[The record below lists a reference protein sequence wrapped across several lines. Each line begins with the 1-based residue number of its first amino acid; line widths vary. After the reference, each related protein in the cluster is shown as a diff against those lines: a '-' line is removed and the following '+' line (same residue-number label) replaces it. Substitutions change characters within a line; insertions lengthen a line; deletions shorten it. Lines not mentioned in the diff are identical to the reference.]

1 MKAIITQPKEQVY
14 ETYSLLLGTPKE
26 IYLFNA
32 LGMLDYRCYPED
44 WIYERLGPDGMTAF
58 IFWGHERYGSY
69 DTTFMFERYVELDER
84 WLFDLAKDPEG
95 RKPTVTWQSY
105 NRSGVL
111 YESYD
116 GNVHQFAAPQGGKPG
131 TEAHSTGLLPH
142 PKPEKEGCQKHHR
155 LPGCR
160 RAVWRLSRNGATG
173 MIGTDENRAALHV
186 EVIFWSGKR
195 KIPPSLVSGKYCP
208 HFVVI
213 GTTEYLGVCFL
224 DGTECT
230 FDTPAL
236 GNAQPLYPDTID
248 YAPLENNA
256 EFLNL

>member
-1 MKAIITQPKEQVY
+1 
-14 ETYSLLLGTPKE
+14 
-26 IYLFNA
+26 
-32 LGMLDYRCYPED
+32 
-44 WIYERLGPDGMTAF
+44 
-58 IFWGHERYGSY
+58 
-69 DTTFMFERYVELDER
+69 
-84 WLFDLAKDPEG
+84 
-95 RKPTVTWQSY
+95 
-105 NRSGVL
+105 
-111 YESYD
+111 
-116 GNVHQFAAPQGGKPG
+116 
-131 TEAHSTGLLPH
+131 
-142 PKPEKEGCQKHHR
+142 
-155 LPGCR
+155 
-160 RAVWRLSRNGATG
+160 
-173 MIGTDENRAALHV
+173 MIGTDENRAVLHV

-256 EFLNL
+256 EFLIYEGANAVGKGHHPAVSTVAGIGVDGGTYGMAGAGTFGCGQAFCC